1 MAKSVSD
8 EHLKCSHSNKTS
20 GVLQQLSKKTDMLA
34 TDPTLENPHLIA
46 FVPFLY
52 LAWADA
58 DLTDQEING
67 LRETMMTFTWLTEP
81 ERNYLYAHLNP
92 KQAPSPNTLKGWQ
105 QIIRHHSDELSD
117 GLKNNVVATGLKL
130 ANVHTPSAPPS
141 EEIKEA
147 LELLE
152 SKLGVLARESAYHI
166 QRQVHQTQTSE
177 LSPAKSFDPQLIND
191 LLDGDDQATIDNVKA
206 LLVQEEFDFVSPYIT
221 LREYREQV
229 LRWCKLLA
237 DQDLG
242 NTAYPVEYGGED
254 DIKKYFTVMETLS
267 YHDLSLVIK
276 FGVQFGLWGMSV
288 LYLGTKKHH
297 KKYLRQI
304 GTLELPGCF
313 AMTETGHGSNV
324 KGLETTAT
332 YDHQEGV
339 ITVHTPHEQAG
350 KEYIGN
356 AALHGQMATVFAKLI
371 IEGVDY
377 GVNAFVVPLR
387 NSSGELLPGI
397 RVEDNGHKMGLN
409 GVDNG
414 RIWFD
419 QVKID
424 RDAMLDRYA
433 SIDDDGKFNSPI
445 SSDNRR
451 FFTMLGTLVGGR
463 IGIARS
469 ALSAAKSGL
478 TIAIRFANQRRQ
490 FGPENGEEVPIL
502 NYRTHQ
508 RRLLP
513 LLANAFAGHF
523 ALRYL
528 TQRFLHRT
536 DEELKEVEALAA
548 GLKAWSTWNTTR
560 TLQECREA
568 LGGKGYLSENR
579 IDRLKNDTDI
589 YTTFEGDNTVLM
601 QLVAKSRLA
610 EFKKEFADINFF
622 GMVNYIAD
630 KARINMS
637 EKNPI
642 TIRETSSE
650 HLLDHNFHLKAFRY
664 REMSILKS
672 AATRFKHHL
681 DEGMDSFDAFNQTQY
696 HMLMVGFAYIERVIL
711 EQFVEE
717 IQQIEDKDCRMV
729 LTKVYQLFALSQVE
743 QNKGW
748 YLESGYMDGVK
759 TKAIRREV
767 NQLCWELRKEATGL
781 VEAFGIP
788 EKLLPELVKN
798 D

>member
-1 MAKSVSD
+1 MIS
-8 EHLKCSHSNKTS
+8 
-20 GVLQQLSKKTDMLA
+20 TDA
-34 TDPTLENPHLIA
+34 TLDNPNLIA

-58 DLTDQEING
+58 DLTDQEIND
-67 LRETMMTFTWLTEP
+67 LREAIVSFTWLTQQ
-81 ERNYLYAHLNP
+81 ERDYLEAHLNP
-92 KQAPSPNTLKGWQ
+92 AQAPSPDALKQWQ
-105 QIIRHHSDELSD
+105 LIIKQHAGDLSA
-117 GLKNNVVATGLKL
+117 GLKDNLAATGLKL
-130 ANVHTPSAPPS
+130 AKAYATNATLSPQ
-141 EEIKEA
+141 IKEA
-147 LELLE
+147 LELAE
-152 SKLGVLARESAYHI
+152 HKLGVLARESAYHI
-166 QRQVHQTQTSE
+166 QRQTHQTQANE
-177 LSPAKSFDPQLIND
+177 LNPDQSFDPSLINTF
-191 LLDGDDQATIDNVKA
+191 LDGDERTTIEEVKA
-206 LLVQEEFDFVSPYIT
+206 LLVQDNFAFVAPDMT
-221 LREYREQV
+221 TPAYREQV
-229 LRWCKLLA
+229 LVWCQLLA
-237 DQDLG
+237 ERGLG
-242 NTAYPVEYGGED
+242 STAYPTEYGGEA
-254 DIKKYFTVMETLS
+254 DIKKYFAVMETLS

-288 LYLGTKKHH
+288 LYLGTEKHH
-297 KKYLRQI
+297 RKYLRQI
-304 GTLELPGCF
+304 GTLQLPGCF

-332 YDHQEGV
+332 YNHQEGM
-339 ITVHTPHEQAG
+339 ITIHTPHEQAG

-371 IEGVDY
+371 INGVDY
-377 GVNAFVVPLR
+377 GVNAFIVPLR
-387 NSSGELLPGI
+387 DKEGNLLPGV
-397 RVEDNGHKMGLN
+397 RVEDNGRKMGLN

-433 SIDDDGKFNSPI
+433 SIDMNGKFASAI

-451 FFTMLGTLVGGR
+451 FFTMLSTLVGGR
-463 IGIARS
+463 VGIARS

-478 TIAIRFANQRRQ
+478 TIAVKFANQRKQ

-508 RRLLP
+508 RRLMP
-513 LLANAFAGHF
+513 LLANAYACHF
-523 ALRYL
+523 GLRYL
-528 TQRFLHRT
+528 TRRFLSRNEG
-536 DEELKEVEALAA
+536 DMKEVEALAA
-548 GLKAWSTWNTTR
+548 GLKAWSSWNTTH

-622 GMVNYIAD
+622 GMVNYITD
-630 KARINMS
+630 KARINLS

-642 TIRETSSE
+642 AIRETSSP
-650 HLLDHNFHLKAFRY
+650 HLLDHDFHLRAFQY

-672 AATRFKHHL
+672 AATRFKHYI
-681 DEGMDSFDAFNQTQY
+681 DQGMDSFDAFNQTQY
-696 HMLMVGFAYIERVIL
+696 HMLKVGFAYIERVIL
-711 EQFVEE
+711 EHFVEG
-717 IQQIEDKDCRMV
+717 IKQVEDDASREV
-729 LTKVYQLFALSQVE
+729 LTQVCQLFALSQIE

-748 YLESGYMDGVK
+748 YLENGYMDGVK

-767 NQLCWELRKEATGL
+767 NNLCWELRKEANGL
-781 VEAFGIP
+781 VDSFGIP
-788 EKLLPELVKN
+788 QELLPALIRKG
-798 D
+798 

>member
-1 MAKSVSD
+1 
-8 EHLKCSHSNKTS
+8 
-20 GVLQQLSKKTDMLA
+20 MLA
-34 TDPTLENPHLIA
+34 TDPALQNPNLVALI
-46 FVPFLY
+46 PFLY

-58 DLTDQEING
+58 DLTDQEIND
-67 LRETMMTFTWLTEP
+67 LREAIMTLSWLTDSERDYLSAYMNP
-81 ERNYLYAHLNP
+81 E
-92 KQAPSPNTLKGWQ
+92 QAPSPNTLKGWQ
-105 QIIRHHSDELSD
+105 QIIKQHAEELSDELKST
-117 GLKNNVVATGLKL
+117 LAATGLKL
-130 ANVHTPSAPPS
+130 ANVYTQSPLPSTA
-141 EEIKEA
+141 IKDA
-147 LELLE
+147 LEGVE
-152 SKLGVLARESAYHI
+152 AQLGVLGRESPYHI
-166 QRQVHQTQTSE
+166 QRQVHQTQTNKLNFS
-177 LSPAKSFDPQLIND
+177 KSFDPQSIKAV
-191 LLDGDDQATIDNVKA
+191 LDGDERATIDRVKA
-206 LLVQEEFDFVSPYIT
+206 LLIQERFAFVSPYIT
-221 LREYREQV
+221 VQQYREQV
-229 LRWCKLLA
+229 FAWCKLLA
-237 DQDLG
+237 DQGLG
-242 NTAYPVEYGGED
+242 NIAYPREYGGED

-267 YHDLSLVIK
+267 YHDLSMVIK

-297 KKYLRQI
+297 DQYLRPI
-304 GTLELPGCF
+304 GKLELPGCF

-332 YDHQEGV
+332 YDHEEGM
-339 ITVHTPHEQAG
+339 ITIHTPHKLAG

-356 AALHGQMATVFAKLI
+356 AALHGQMATVFAKLV

-377 GVNAFVVPLR
+377 GVNAFIVPLR
-387 NSSGELLPGI
+387 DQQGELLPGI
-397 RVEDNGHKMGLN
+397 RIEDNGHKMGLN

-419 QVKID
+419 QVKIA

-463 IGIARS
+463 VGIARS

-478 TIAIRFANQRRQ
+478 TIAIKYAEQRLQ
-490 FGPENGEEVPIL
+490 FGPENGQEVPIL

-513 LLANAFAGHF
+513 LLANAYAGHF

-528 TQRFLHRT
+528 TQKFLSRT
-536 DEELKEVEALAA
+536 KEDMQEVEALAA

-630 KARINMS
+630 KARIS
-637 EKNPI
+637 IAEKNPI
-642 TIRETSSE
+642 AVRETSRE
-650 HLLDHNFHLKAFRY
+650 HLLDHNFHMKAFRY
-664 REMSILKS
+664 REMRILKS
-672 AATRFKHHL
+672 AATRFKYHI

-696 HMLMVGFAYIERVIL
+696 HMLKVGFAYIERVIL
-711 EQFVEE
+711 EQFVEG
-717 IQQIEDKDCRMV
+717 IQQVEDEASREV
-729 LTKVYQLFALSQVE
+729 LTRVCQLFALSQIE
-743 QNKGW
+743 QHKGW
-748 YLESGYMDGVK
+748 YLENGYMEGVK
-759 TKAIRREV
+759 TKAIRREI
-767 NQLCWELRKEATGL
+767 NQLCWELRKEASGL

-788 EKLLPELVKN
+788 EKLLPAIV
-798 D
+798 